1 MSKFTI
7 LLGGDVTPT
16 DRLRK
21 QVAGSRVIAADS
33 GMAHARALGL
43 TPELWV
49 GDFDSAG
56 TALEEAYADVPRHVF
71 PAAKDSTDGEIAI
84 SEALKQGATGL
95 VLVGGFG
102 GQFDHVLAHAMLLM
116 ALARRGVQAV
126 LTSGNEEAHALLQL
140 LLFVD
145 LAAGTRLSVIPLTE
159 IKGLT
164 ISGVRWP
171 TNASAGAPHSASPKV
186 RRWWCCTRH
195 DAACGEPS
203 RPAWRR
209 HCGNGRWR
217 APCAESAGGRNG

>member
-33 GMAHARALGL
+33 GIAHAPALGL
-43 TPELWV
+43 SPELWV

-56 TALEEAYADVPRHVF
+56 SDLERMFAHVPRHVF

-116 ALARRGVQAV
+116 ALARRGIQAV

-171 TNASAGAPHSASPKV
+171 LKERTVPRGSTLTLSNE
-186 RRWWCCTRH
+186 CL
-195 DAACGEPS
+195 
-203 RPAWRR
+203 
-209 HCGNGRWR
+209 
-217 APCAESAGGRNG
+217 GGRAALGLAEGEALVVLYPS